1 MRVLVT
7 GGDGFIGQYLVNN
20 LLQRGDHVHVLDNNI
35 TSTPI
40 LIHENLTRV
49 KGDVCDI
56 LEILPDYSPNVIV
69 HLASV
74 AIPKLYMEQPDLV
87 IRPNVFGTHE
97 VCKLAEKY
105 SARIIFAS
113 SSEVYGSII
122 DDSAIGTAISESD
135 SSISSLLSARTP
147 YSTAKKMGEEI
158 IRSFTQKG
166 HSACSVRLFNVV
178 GPNMDS
184 AVIGYGRVIP
194 NFVESIRELR
204 PLTIY
209 GNGEQKR
216 CFLWIE
222 DAVTAL
228 VNLID
233 YGGELPDAINVGHP
247 QQISILSLANKFQEF
262 SNADVGI
269 IFSPKLPDEPKH
281 RCPDISLAISMLN
294 WRPTVDLDEIIYRVL
309 DEG

>member
-1 MRVLVT
+1 MYDESKRFAESAT
-7 GGDGFIGQYLVNN
+7 HSYITTHN
-20 LLQRGDHVHVLDNNI
+20 LNGSI
-35 TSTPI
+35 
-40 LIHENLTRV
+40 
-49 KGDVCDI
+49 
-56 LEILPDYSPNVIV
+56 
-69 HLASV
+69 
-74 AIPKLYMEQPDLV
+74 
-87 IRPNVFGTHE
+87 
-97 VCKLAEKY
+97 
-105 SARIIFAS
+105 ARI
-113 SSEVYGSII
+113 
-122 DDSAIGTAISESD
+122 
-135 SSISSLLSARTP
+135 
-147 YSTAKKMGEEI
+147 
-158 IRSFTQKG
+158 
-166 HSACSVRLFNVV
+166 FNTY
-178 GPNMDS
+178 GPNMQIDD
-184 AVIGYGRVIP
+184 GRVVT
-194 NFVESIRELR
+194 NFIYQALKGKEI
-204 PLTIY
+204 TIY
-209 GNGEQKR
+209 GNGEQTR